1 MTESLNKLAR
11 ESRLYRRKRSGQQY
25 FSLLTARMFPG
36 LVVLLTAA
44 FLGRL
49 LWPPLIYSIALAPFW
64 IMGVAAY
71 LLRKSSLWAVPL
83 WRAVA
88 LADLRSGSQGT
99 LMAVEEAPDEEWPA
113 RLGSKDP
120 GLRVNLPWRQS
131 MTWFIGIAAAVTVM
145 LLPDLRPRP
154 SARPIALTPL
164 DRVEDMVTVLKE
176 EDLADEEYLEQ
187 VEEMLEELRH
197 EVRQSLAAEDW
208 QALDNLREELKRQTL
223 SSYQE
228 CLERRDAFADLLAEL
243 DGTFDGEERS
253 WKELADTLG
262 SMEVDQAADLCL
274 EGAPVN
280 LPPEALS
287 EFLKKCQEQTYDFT
301 EEELALLKEL
311 AELFKLTPEQ
321 LERLNK
327 ALAEMDPSKL
337 ANLSP
342 LTEEEIREL
351 LDKLKAGELSF
362 TEKDFEKLLALLE
375 AGEEK
380 CEGT

>member
-11 ESRLYRRKRSGQQY
+11 ESRLYRRKRSGQRY
-25 FSLLTARMFPG
+25 FTLLTARMFPG

-49 LWPPLIYSIALAPFW
+49 LWPPLIYSIALAPIW
-64 IMGVAAY
+64 ILGVAAY
-71 LLRKSSLWAVPL
+71 LLRKPSLWAVPL

-99 LMAVEEAPDEEWPA
+99 FMAVEEAPDGEWPA

-120 GLRVNLPWRQS
+120 GLRVHLPWRHS
-131 MTWFIGIAAAVTVM
+131 MTWLIGIAAAATVM
-145 LLPDLRPRP
+145 LLPDLRPQEV
-154 SARPIALTPL
+154 ARPIALTPL
-164 DRVEDMVTVLKE
+164 DRVEDMVTLLKE
-176 EDLADEEYLEQ
+176 EDLVNEEYLEQ

-197 EVRQSLAAEDW
+197 EVHNSLAAEDW
-208 QALDNLREELKRQTL
+208 QALDNLKEELKRQTL

-228 CLERRDAFADLLAEL
+228 CLEQRDAIAELLGEL
-243 DGTFDGEERS
+243 DGTFDEKERS

-262 SMEVDQAADLCL
+262 SMEIDEAADFCRENASL
-274 EGAPVN
+274 GF
-280 LPPEALS
+280 LPEELS
-287 EFLKKCQEQTYDFT
+287 GFLKKCGDQTYDFT

-311 AELFKLTPEQ
+311 AEMFQLTPEQ

-327 ALAEMDPSKL
+327 VLAEMDPAKL
-337 ANLSP
+337 ARLSP

-351 LDKLKAGELSF
+351 LDKLKKGELSF